1 MTLPNAFD
9 SRRSPEESRGGSGLA
24 RPIQQW
30 RAGSRGPGGEAVGV
44 GKRRLRATGGH
55 RRPKKGLS
63 TSQDWSLAFPGTRA
77 STSSPKQRASGV
89 TY

>member
-1 MTLPNAFD
+1 M
-9 SRRSPEESRGGSGLA
+9 GLKLGA
-24 RPIQQW
+24 NRW

-77 STSSPKQRASGV
+77 STSSVIGMPSVLQA
-89 TY
+89 